1 MVKVGKYDY
10 EKSTRKG
17 KKLMVKVNN
26 KTIHFGNDKYEHYE
40 ALVAS
45 YIDKSGYFQCTTY
58 MDFTGKITKKKCTC
72 NSINVIHKNSLTH
85 SQLIQGAIEQVP

>member
-40 ALVAS
+40 DKTGIWKLKDHGDKVRQKSYLARAQGIKKKDGTLAYLAPENAS
-45 YIDKSGYFQCTTY
+45 YHAV
-58 MDFTGKITKKKCTC
+58 KI
-72 NSINVIHKNSLTH
+72 LW
-85 SQLIQGAIEQVP
+85 

>member
-26 KTIHFGNDKYEHYE
+26 KTIHFGNDKYQHYE
-40 ALVAS
+40 
-45 YIDKSGYFQCTTY
+45 DK
-58 MDFTGKITKKKCTC
+58 TGIWKSKDHKDKDRRKNYLARAKGIKKKDGTLAYKSPE
-72 NSINVIHKNSLTH
+72 NANYHAVKILW
-85 SQLIQGAIEQVP
+85 